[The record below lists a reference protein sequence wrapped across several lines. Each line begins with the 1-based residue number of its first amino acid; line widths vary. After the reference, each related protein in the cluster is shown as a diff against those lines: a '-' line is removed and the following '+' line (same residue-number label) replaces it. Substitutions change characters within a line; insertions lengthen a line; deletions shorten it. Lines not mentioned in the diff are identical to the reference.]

1 MGVNVMNAQQQQHS
15 KSHYLWLY
23 PGLLF
28 AQILFVLK
36 ALGMYAEMLS
46 PGM

>member
-1 MGVNVMNAQQQQHS
+1 MGVDVMNKQQRNS

-28 AQILFVLK
+28 AQILVVLK
-36 ALGMYAEMLS
+36 ALGMYADMLNT
-46 PGM
+46 GM

>member
-1 MGVNVMNAQQQQHS
+1 MGVNVMNAQQQNR

-36 ALGMYAEMLS
+36 ALGMYAEMLNT
-46 PGM
+46 GM